1 VIFGIKS
8 EKAAGMAAM
17 LIGVASF
24 SIMDAALKLLTEHY
38 SAFQSAA
45 LRGLAALP
53 VVFAWALYSG
63 GPRQLIQVRWPL
75 HLVRGVMAVFM
86 MVTWTFGINQLSLA
100 KAYTIFFVAPLLITL
115 LSIVLLRERVRS
127 VQWTAIGIGFIG
139 VLIALKPETTGFG
152 WWGTLAMLGTA
163 VGYAVSSVLVRI
175 LGRTD
180 STQSMMFW
188 MTAMMSM
195 GATALAWPT
204 WQPIAPA
211 HYPILAGIAV
221 TGAVGQWGITVAF
234 KHAPAASV
242 APLEYTG
249 LAWVTLIDIAVW
261 SAFPSART
269 LLGAAIII
277 ACGVFLIRSE
287 ARSVTGSAS

>member
-1 VIFGIKS
+1 MHMASSSVPLVDVARIRALPGVTWADPILYAPDALSTAGTEQLTYVIGYVPGGRGGAVS
-8 EKAAGMAAM
+8 LAAGRGPEPGEIVVDERAARN
-17 LIGVASF
+17 L
-24 SIMDAALKLLTEHY
+24 
-38 SAFQSAA
+38 
-45 LRGLAALP
+45 GLA
-53 VVFAWALYSG
+53 
-63 GPRQLIQVRWPL
+63 
-75 HLVRGVMAVFM
+75 
-86 MVTWTFGINQLSLA
+86 
-100 KAYTIFFVAPLLITL
+100 
-115 LSIVLLRERVRS
+115 
-127 VQWTAIGIGFIG
+127 
-139 VLIALKPETTGFG
+139 
-152 WWGTLAMLGTA
+152 
-163 VGYAVSSVLVRI
+163 VGRPVRI

-287 ARSVTGSAS
+287 ARSVTSSAS